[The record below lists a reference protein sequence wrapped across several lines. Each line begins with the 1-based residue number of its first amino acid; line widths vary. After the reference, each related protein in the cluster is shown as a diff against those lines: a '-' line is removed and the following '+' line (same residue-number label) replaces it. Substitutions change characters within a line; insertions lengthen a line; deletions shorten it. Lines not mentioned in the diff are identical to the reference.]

1 MKEFL
6 VALIRN
12 QLNPVEKRNKVREY
26 LQARILGSLQR
37 SGAMIPLAFQGGTA
51 LRFLF
56 SNARFSEDLDF
67 ALERPLANYD
77 FRYYLKKIQSVFGT
91 EGYNVQ
97 IKLND

>member
-1 MKEFL
+1 
-6 VALIRN
+6 
-12 QLNPVEKRNKVREY
+12 
-26 LQARILGSLQR
+26 LQACILEGLQR
-37 SGAMIPLAFQGGTA
+37 SGAMIPLAFQGA